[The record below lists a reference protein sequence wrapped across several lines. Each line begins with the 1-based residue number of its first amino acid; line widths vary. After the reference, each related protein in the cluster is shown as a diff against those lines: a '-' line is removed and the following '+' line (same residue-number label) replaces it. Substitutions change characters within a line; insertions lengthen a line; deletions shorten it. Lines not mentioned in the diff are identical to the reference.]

1 LLPVFHKL
9 GLPAG
14 HADRNSEGQAMLDWI
29 YDHGAFYHRYFWHIW
44 NNLTPTGYAT
54 LLTSVGVFG
63 WIAMKGKKR
72 H

>member
-1 LLPVFHKL
+1 
-9 GLPAG
+9 
-14 HADRNSEGQAMLDWI
+14 MLDLA
-29 YDHGAFYHRYFWHIW
+29 YDHWMFYQRYLWTMW
-44 NNLTPTGYAT
+44 ANLGPTGYAT